1 MSSKEFDTLYRD
13 VFKKIYRID
22 YDDAFKRLLALQ
34 RKPDLKTIDKIK
46 NEIRSELNM
55 IDVCSDFWHHFGE
68 EKITPERFTKIRSLI
83 NVYYHEFSHQIRV
96 SKYPKYLVEFFEDK
110 ANCESIHEAMEIIL
124 STRIWSLLAILIWLI
139 PLIEDIFDRVEQMY
153 PFKLLKLLSSFFKL
167 LHLITPVLDEIHLF
181 KTPILLPQFLCE
193 ENFIKN
199 IRERCKLEV
208 AVPKE
213 FEGDSRNRYLCLNL
227 LQIFFDHKAMKA
239 IEKHRENLFKIYSNL
254 KKFKLLVCGDVERP
268 LINLDELVET
278 KLLLDLEQ
286 TLILDKQFDLRR
298 HFLYDIRSEKIVQN
312 DLDCW

>member
-34 RKPDLKTIDKIK
+34 RKPDLKTINEIK

-83 NVYYHEFSHQIRV
+83 NVYYYRFSHQIRV
-96 SKYPKYLVEFFEDK
+96 SKYPKYWLKILEDK

-139 PLIEDIFDRVEQMY
+139 PLIEDIFDRAEQIY
-153 PFKLLKLLSSFFKL
+153 PIKLLSLLSSFLKL
-167 LHLITPVLDEIHLF
+167 LHLIIPVLDEIHLF

-199 IRERCKLEV
+199 IREQCELEV
-208 AVPKE
+208 AVPMKY
-213 FEGDSRNRYLCLNL
+213 GDDSRNR
-227 LQIFFDHKAMKA
+227 
-239 IEKHRENLFKIYSNL
+239 NLFLIYS
-254 KKFKLLVCGDVERP
+254 E
-268 LINLDELVET
+268 
-278 KLLLDLEQ
+278 
-286 TLILDKQFDLRR
+286 
-298 HFLYDIRSEKIVQN
+298 
-312 DLDCW
+312 

>member
-34 RKPDLKTIDKIK
+34 RKPDLKTISEIK

-83 NVYYHEFSHQIRV
+83 NEYYLEFSHQICFF
-96 SKYPKYLVEFFEDK
+96 KYPKYWLEILEDK

-139 PLIEDIFDRVEQMY
+139 PLIENIFDRAEQMY
-153 PFKLLKLLSSFFKL
+153 PIKLLALLPYFFKL
-167 LHLITPVLDEIHLF
+167 LHLIIPVVDEIHLF

-199 IRERCKLEV
+199 IRKQCQVED

-213 FEGDSRNRYLCLNL
+213 FEGDSRNRNL
-227 LQIFFDHKAMKA
+227 FLHLLRVVSDQKIMKA
-239 IEKHRENLFKIYSNL
+239 IEMHRQYLFKIYSDL
-254 KKFKLLVCGDVERP
+254 KRFKFLVCGDVERP
-268 LINLDELVET
+268 LISSEKLVET
-278 KLLLDLEQ
+278 KSQIDLERE
-286 TLILDKQFDLRR
+286 LILEKQLELRR
-298 HFLYDIRSEKIVQN
+298 YFP
-312 DLDCW
+312 